1 MLPSRLF
8 FDNFLDDFEP
18 KKMDKMMKCDIYEED
33 NKYIIE
39 MDAPGMKKENI
50 NIEFEDGNLI
60 ISTSSELVEKDNKKY
75 LRKERVSI
83 SKCTRSF
90 YLGDINEDEIKA
102 VFNDGIL
109 KISVPKE
116 DKEINHKKII
126 NID

>member
-8 FDNFLDDFEP
+8 FDNFLDDLEP

-33 NKYIIE
+33 GKYIIE
-39 MDAPGMKKENI
+39 MDVPGMKKEDI
-50 NIEFEDGNLI
+50 SIEFEDGNLTI
-60 ISTSSELVEKDNKKY
+60 TASNETVEKENKKY

-90 YLGDINEDEIKA
+90 YLGDISEDEIKA
-102 VFNDGIL
+102 EFIDGIL

-116 DKEINHKKII
+116 NKEINHKKII
-126 NID
+126 SID

>member
-8 FDNFLDDFEP
+8 FDNFLDDLEP

-33 NKYIIE
+33 GKYIIE
-39 MDAPGMKKENI
+39 MDVPGMKKEDI
-50 NIEFEDGNLI
+50 SIEFEDGNLTI
-60 ISTSSELVEKDNKKY
+60 TASNETVEKENKKY

-90 YLGDINEDEIKA
+90 YLGDISEDEIKA
-102 VFNDGIL
+102 EFIDGIL

-116 DKEINHKKII
+116 NKETNHKKII